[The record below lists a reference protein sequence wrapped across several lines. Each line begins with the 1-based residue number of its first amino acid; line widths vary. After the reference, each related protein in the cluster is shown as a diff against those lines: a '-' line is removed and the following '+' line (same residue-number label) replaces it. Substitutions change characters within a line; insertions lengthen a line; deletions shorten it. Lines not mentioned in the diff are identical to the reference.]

1 MLQYSN
7 LMHNSLLLCRLI
19 LHTALESVRTAGNS
33 ELLAVVSAD
42 GTARLHTLPLQPV
55 QPLPAVV
62 ALAVYNSSSS
72 SSTSSSS
79 EPLVAVGTSR
89 STDNVQVLDGE
100 TGGVL
105 YRMQGHKGGAEA
117 LAFGRNQR
125 LFSCGKV
132 CTFLTTLLI
141 YMYAFLVL

>member
-1 MLQYSN
+1 
-7 LMHNSLLLCRLI
+7 
-19 LHTALESVRTAGNS
+19 
-33 ELLAVVSAD
+33 VVSAD

-62 ALAVYNSSSS
+62 ALAVYNSNND
-72 SSTSSSS
+72 SSS
-79 EPLVAVGTSR
+79 ELLVAVGTSG
-89 STDNVQVLDGE
+89 STDNVRVLDGE

-117 LAFGRNQR
+117 LAFGRSQR

-132 CTFLTTLLI
+132 C
-141 YMYAFLVL
+141 AS

>member
-1 MLQYSN
+1 
-7 LMHNSLLLCRLI
+7 
-19 LHTALESVRTAGNS
+19 VRTADS
-33 ELLAVVSAD
+33 PELLAVVSAD
-42 GTARLHTLPLQPV
+42 GTARLYSLPLHPV

-62 ALAVYNSSSS
+62 AVALHTNSSSS
-72 SSTSSSS
+72 SSS
-79 EPLVAVGTSR
+79 ETLVAVGTTG
-89 STDNVQVLDGE
+89 STDNIQVLDGE

-132 CTFLTTLLI
+132 CLSFTIT
-141 YMYAFLVL
+141 VLMI